1 MFNKTKVQI
10 FREGHKHLKKSYGPL
25 KMYVLSLKR
34 KPRLSQKLITILTN
48 NYFDSLKNI
57 HCASKFEIKN

>member
-10 FREGHKHLKKSYGPL
+10 FLEGHKHLKKSYGLL

-34 KPRLSQKLITILTN
+34 KPRLSQKLITILMN
-48 NYFDSLKNI
+48 NTFDSLKNI
-57 HCASKFEIKN
+57 HCASKFENKN